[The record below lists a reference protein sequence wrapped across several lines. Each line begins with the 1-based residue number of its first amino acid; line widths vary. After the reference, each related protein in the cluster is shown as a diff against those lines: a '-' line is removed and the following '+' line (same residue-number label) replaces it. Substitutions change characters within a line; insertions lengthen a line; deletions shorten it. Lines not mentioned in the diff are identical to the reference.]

1 MAITKILHMKQAKTG
16 YQAKHLANG
25 LKYITDKEKTDEGR
39 YIGCNNCI
47 LENALG
53 QMEETKKHFGKMGGR
68 QGYHFIISF
77 KEKEIKEETAFELV
91 GQFVKEYLGSDYEAV
106 YAVHNDTEHI
116 HGHIIFNSVRC
127 SDGKKYD
134 FPKGEWEYR
143 IQPLVN
149 RLCQEHG
156 LSVLDMDEVKDKR
169 AGRQNNKDKKTKKPS
184 VTVDS
189 SPKEME
195 LYYVFIPY
203 RNRHLTRHQ
212 KECFIRKYRAGK
224 VHTSPKTWE
233 YRHSIQALSRLQDEY
248 IFWAKYGIRNKD
260 ELRAAETAAAD
271 GLRAVY
277 QKKAALS
284 EEKRQYQNV
293 FRLLKEVE
301 TLEMEAELYQEG
313 YQEFVQGFKAYGEAC
328 RRIRALGYSVAEVRG
343 IELYFRNRG
352 QELEDERAQAMK
364 EKRIARR
371 LSQKVYR
378 QEINRDIRRE
388 SRERV

>member
-1 MAITKILHMKQAKTG
+1 
-16 YQAKHLANG
+16 
-25 LKYITDKEKTDEGR
+25 
-39 YIGCNNCI
+39 
-47 LENALG
+47 
-53 QMEETKKHFGKMGGR
+53 MGGR